1 VSFIVFRFLVTLSS
15 FTIIKIC
22 LFHRL
27 DLPKHTNLWWHE
39 GPLYY
44 QTFVLTDTVQIPRNS
59 KKSFLRE
66 RSVSFLKLQRKVSA
80 DSAESKKAKKLLREA
95 YSEK

>member
-15 FTIIKIC
+15 STIIKIC

-44 QTFVLTDTVQIPRNS
+44 QTFVLMDKVKIPRNS
-59 KKSFLRE
+59 KNSLLRE
-66 RSVSFLKLQRKVSA
+66 RRVSFLKL
-80 DSAESKKAKKLLREA
+80 
-95 YSEK
+95 

>member
-15 FTIIKIC
+15 IAIIKIC

-39 GPLYY
+39 GPLYN
-44 QTFVLTDTVQIPRNS
+44 QTFVLTDIVQIPRNN
-59 KKSFLRE
+59 KKSLLRE
-66 RSVSFLKLQRKVSA
+66 RSVSFLKLQRKINA
-80 DSAESKKAKKLLREA
+80 DSAESKRRR
-95 YSEK
+95 SS

>member
-15 FTIIKIC
+15 ITKMKIC

-44 QTFVLTDTVQIPRNS
+44 QTFVLTDIVQIPRNN
-59 KKSFLRE
+59 KKSLLRE
-66 RSVSFLKLQRKVSA
+66 RSVSFLKLQRKINA
-80 DSAESKKAKKLLREA
+80 DSAESKRRR
-95 YSEK
+95 SS